1 MPSTI
6 TIMPPPRPTDA
17 APAYTALAVTPS
29 DAVGFAAC
37 RGLYVGADGD
47 ITAVMVGAQTPVLF
61 AAARARAGILNRRAV
76 PVASAAVRARRLIC
90 HG

>member
-61 AAARARAGILNRRAV
+61 AAARAGTVLPIAV
-76 PVASAAVRARRLIC
+76 TQVLETGTTATDIVALY
-90 HG
+90 